1 MNTHRIDHRLS
12 PLAHAQFFEA
22 ARQRALQARREAADE
37 FWSAVGQG
45 LRRAAAALRQW
56 TRRALSRQHHGTT
69 SRA

>member
-37 FWSAVGQG
+37 FWSAVGRA
-45 LRRAAAALRQW
+45 LRRAGATGRHWL
-56 TRRALSRQHHGTT
+56 RRALSRGHGAT
-69 SRA
+69 AGA